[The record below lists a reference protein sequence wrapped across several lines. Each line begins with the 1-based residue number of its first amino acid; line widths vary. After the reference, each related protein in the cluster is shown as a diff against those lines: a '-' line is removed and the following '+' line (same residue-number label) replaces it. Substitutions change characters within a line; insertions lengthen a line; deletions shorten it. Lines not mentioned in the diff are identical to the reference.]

1 MDRTGQRLTLIL
13 WTAPVILLVL
23 VFVVYPLGSMIVTS
37 FSRLSFTGLH
47 KGWAGWTNYLAVLA
61 DPALPTVLRNTVVW
75 TGGVV
80 AGTILIS
87 IGAALVL
94 NEAFPGRR
102 LVRWILVIPWATSLI
117 ITSLVFAW
125 IFDSRL
131 GTINVLGMDLG
142 LIREQIAFFGQGWLA
157 MSILILVGIFVSV
170 PFVTYV
176 ILSGLQGISQDLHE
190 AAAIDG
196 AGVLRRFWS
205 ITLPLLRP
213 FIGLATLLNA
223 IYVFNSFPIIWLMTK
238 GGPVNDT
245 QTLITYMYKVAFS
258 NDDTAKGAALGTA
271 GLLVLLV
278 LGSAY
283 WLTLRRSNSNA

>member
-1 MDRTGQRLTLIL
+1 VDRTKERLTLLL
-13 WTAPVILLVL
+13 WTAPAIALVL
-23 VFVVYPLGSMIVTS
+23 IFVVYPLGSMIISS
-37 FSRLSFTGLH
+37 FSKLSFTGLF
-47 KGWAGWTNYLAVLA
+47 KGWAGWDNYLAVLA
-61 DPALPTVLRNTVVW
+61 DPALPTVLRNTASW
-75 TGGVV
+75 TGSVV
-80 AGTILIS
+80 AGTMLIS

-102 LVRWILVIPWATSLI
+102 IVRWILVIPWATSLI

-131 GTINVLGMDLG
+131 GTINVLGIDLG
-142 LIREQIAFFGQGWLA
+142 FLQQPIAFLGRGWTA
-157 MSILILVGIFVSV
+157 MPILILVGIFVSV
-170 PFVTYV
+170 PFATYV
-176 ILSGLQGISQDLHE
+176 VLSGLQGISQDIYE

-213 FIGLATLLNA
+213 FIGLAALLNA

-238 GGPVNDT
+238 GGPLNDT
-245 QTLITYMYKVAFS
+245 QTLITYMYKLAFS
-258 NDDTAKGAALGTA
+258 NDQTAKGAALGTA
-271 GLLVLLV
+271 GFVILLL

-283 WLTLRRSNSNA
+283 WIALRRSNRIA

>member
-1 MDRTGQRLTLIL
+1 MI
-13 WTAPVILLVL
+13 ALVL
-23 VFVVYPLGSMIVTS
+23 IFVIYPMGSMIISS

-47 KGWAGWTNYLAVLA
+47 KGWAGWNNYLALLA
-61 DPALPTVLRNTVVW
+61 DPALPIVMRNTVSW

-80 AGTILIS
+80 AGTILTS

-102 LVRWILVIPWATSLI
+102 IVRWILVIPWATSLI

-131 GTINVLGMDLG
+131 GTINVLGLDLG
-142 LIREQIAFFGQGWLA
+142 ILRKPVAFLGGGWTA
-157 MSILILVGIFVSV
+157 MPILILVGIFVSV
-170 PFVTYV
+170 PFCTYV
-176 ILSGLQGISQDLHE
+176 ILSGLQSISQDLYE
-190 AAAIDG
+190 AASIDG

-223 IYVFNSFPIIWLMTK
+223 IYVFNSFPIIWIMTN
-238 GGPVNDT
+238 GGPINDT
-245 QTLITYMYKVAFS
+245 QTLITYMYKLAFS
-258 NDDTAKGAALGTA
+258 NDETAKASALGTA
-271 GLLVLLV
+271 GFVVLLV
-278 LGSAY
+278 LGSMY
-283 WLTLRRSNSNA
+283 WMALRRSNRNAV